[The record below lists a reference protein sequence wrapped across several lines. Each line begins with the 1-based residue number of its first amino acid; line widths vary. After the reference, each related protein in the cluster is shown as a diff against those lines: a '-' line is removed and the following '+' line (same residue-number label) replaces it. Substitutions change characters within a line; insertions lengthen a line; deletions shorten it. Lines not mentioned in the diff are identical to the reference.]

1 MRPCRNHFTAEAQRT
16 QRLRR
21 VLLFLFAFLLCS
33 LRLCGEGW
41 SHTSDNRCKMK
52 QFLLLAII
60 ALSPQFAIAAK
71 PISVFSNFE
80 GGALGKIQRVSET
93 HFRCGVKGESDQ
105 DGRTRAANWYYLR
118 VAGAKAQSI
127 TIDLIDL
134 PGEYNYRPNRGAVTG
149 DTLPWYS
156 EDNQRWRQ
164 IETAEYQAYAPL
176 LRIRMMPRANRIWIA
191 HVPPYTNQHLQRL
204 LREFKTHPALNQ
216 KSVGKTAQGREMLLL
231 TITDERAPDAQKKV
245 LWLMFRQHS
254 WEAGSSWACE
264 GALRFLLSADPV
276 AVQMRRTAIFKIFPL
291 CDPDGVARG
300 GVRFNA
306 NGFDLNRNWDTV
318 DETKMPEI
326 AAQRKAILD
335 WVDAGRRVDLFL
347 TLHNTETSEYLEG
360 PPDAE
365 GRYRSLMERFF
376 KLLSETRTFAPGRP
390 PRFAEATTTID
401 KPGRMT
407 VIQGLYKDRRLPAFL
422 IEQMITRHSKLARQP
437 TPEDRKQFGA
447 DLARAMWWSVMQPS

>member
-1 MRPCRNHFTAEAQRT
+1 MNH
-16 QRLRR
+16 
-21 VLLFLFAFLLCS
+21 
-33 LRLCGEGW
+33 
-41 SHTSDNRCKMK
+41 KIK
-52 QFLLLAII
+52 QLLLLAVI
-60 ALSPQFAIAAK
+60 ALSPQFAAAAK

-80 GGALGKIQRVSET
+80 GGALGKIERVSET

-105 DGRTRAANWYYLR
+105 DGRNRQANWYYFR
-118 VAGAKAQSI
+118 IDGAKGQAL

-156 EDNQRWRQ
+156 EDNQRWQQ
-164 IETAEYQAYAPL
+164 IETAEYQADTPL
-176 LRIRMMPRANRIWIA
+176 LRIRLTPRTNRIWIA

-204 LREFKTHPALNQ
+204 LREFKTHPALHQ
-216 KSVGKTAQGREMLLL
+216 QVVGKTVQGSSVLLL
-231 TITDERAPDAQKKV
+231 TITDERAPAAQKKV

-254 WEAGSSWACE
+254 WEAGSSWAGE

-276 AVQMRRTAIFKIFPL
+276 AAEMRRTAIFKIFPL

-306 NGFDLNRNWDTV
+306 NGFDLNRNWDAV

-347 TLHNTETSEYLEG
+347 TLHNTETAEYLEG

-365 GRYRSLMERFF
+365 GRYRLLMEQFF
-376 KLLSETRTFAPGRP
+376 KLLSESKTFAPSRP
-390 PRFAEATTTID
+390 PRFAEASTTID

-407 VIQGLYKDRRLPAFL
+407 VIQGLYKDRQLPAFL
-422 IEQMITRHSKLARQP
+422 IEQMITRHPKLGRQP
-437 TPEDRKQFGA
+437 APEDRKQFGV
-447 DLARAMWWSVMQPS
+447 DLAQAMWRSVMR

>member
-1 MRPCRNHFTAEAQRT
+1 
-16 QRLRR
+16 
-21 VLLFLFAFLLCS
+21 
-33 LRLCGEGW
+33 
-41 SHTSDNRCKMK
+41 MK
-52 QFLLLAII
+52 RFLLLAII
-60 ALSPQFAIAAK
+60 ALSPRLVTAAK
-71 PISVFSNFE
+71 PISIFSDFE
-80 GGALGKIQRVSET
+80 GGALGKIERVSET

-105 DGRTRAANWYYLR
+105 DGRNRQANWYYFR
-118 VAGAKAQSI
+118 VDGAKGQSL
-127 TIDLIDL
+127 TIDLVDL

-164 IETAEYQAYAPL
+164 IETAEYQADTPL
-176 LRIRMMPRANRIWIA
+176 LRIRLTPRTNRIWIA

-204 LREFKTHPALNQ
+204 LRKFKTHPALRRQ
-216 KSVGKTAQGREMLLL
+216 VVGKTAQGREMLLL

-254 WEAGSSWACE
+254 WEAGSSWAGE

-276 AVQMRRTAIFKIFPL
+276 AAEMRRTAIFKIFP
-291 CDPDGVARG
+291 CGDPDGVARG

-306 NGFDLNRNWDTV
+306 NGFDLNRNWDAV

-335 WVDAGRRVDLFL
+335 WVDAGWRVDLFL
-347 TLHNTETSEYLEG
+347 TLHNTETAEYLDG

-365 GRYRSLMERFF
+365 GRYRPLMERFF
-376 KLLSETRTFAPGRP
+376 KLLSENKTFAPSRP
-390 PRFAEATTTID
+390 PRFAEASTTID
-401 KPGRMT
+401 RPGRMT
-407 VIQGLYKDRRLPAFL
+407 VIQGLYKDRQLPAFL
-422 IEQMITRHSKLARQP
+422 IEQRITRHPKLERQP

-447 DLARAMWWSVMQPS
+447 DLAQAMWRAVKQ

>member
-1 MRPCRNHFTAEAQRT
+1 
-16 QRLRR
+16 
-21 VLLFLFAFLLCS
+21 
-33 LRLCGEGW
+33 
-41 SHTSDNRCKMK
+41 MK
-52 QFLLLAII
+52 RFLLLAVI
-60 ALSPQFAIAAK
+60 ALSPQLVAAAK

-80 GGALGKIQRVSET
+80 GGALGKIERVSET

-105 DGRTRAANWYYLR
+105 DGRNRQANWYYFR
-118 VAGAKAQSI
+118 VEGGKGQSLM
-127 TIDLIDL
+127 IDLIDL

-156 EDNQRWRQ
+156 EDDQRWRQ
-164 IETAEYQAYAPL
+164 IETAEYQADTPL
-176 LRIRMMPRANRIWIA
+176 LRIRLTPRANRIWIV

-204 LREFKTHPALNQ
+204 LREFKTHPALHQ
-216 KSVGKTAQGREMLLL
+216 QVVGRTVQGREVLLL
-231 TITDERAPDAQKKV
+231 TITDERARAAQKKV

-254 WEAGSSWACE
+254 WEAGSSWAGE

-276 AVQMRRTAIFKIFPL
+276 AVEMRRTAIFKIFPL

-306 NGFDLNRNWDTV
+306 NGFDLNRNWDAV
-318 DETKMPEI
+318 DEMKMPEI

-347 TLHNTETSEYLEG
+347 TLHNTETSEYLDG
-360 PPDAE
+360 PPDTE
-365 GRYRSLMERFF
+365 GRYPSLMERLF
-376 KLLSETRTFAPGRP
+376 KLLSENKTFAPSRP
-390 PRFAEATTTID
+390 PRFAEASTTID

-407 VIQGLYKDRRLPAFL
+407 VIQGLYKDRQLPAFL
-422 IEQMITRHSKLARQP
+422 IEQMITRHPKLGRQP

-447 DLARAMWWSVMQPS
+447 DLVRVMWRSVIQ